1 MEKTIKKPV
10 EEKPTVGK
18 ADRRINAILSV
29 VLGVLCV
36 AWIYPI
42 VMIFFNSLKT
52 ERAITT
58 SRAFELPTAGT
69 FVGLKNYIYGIQE
82 MDFLSSFWYSL
93 VITVSSVVLIL
104 LCCSMCAWFITR
116 VKSKI
121 TSGIYYMFVA
131 SMVVPFQMVMYT
143 MTKTADA
150 LHLNNYVGIIVVYL
164 GFGAG
169 MSVFMFSG
177 FVKGIP
183 MELEEAALIDGC
195 NPLTMYIKVVF
206 PILKPISITVAILNA
221 MWVWNDY
228 LLPYLLIGTKYR
240 TIPVA
245 IQYLKSGYGSI
256 DYGHLMAA
264 IVVALI
270 PIVIFYFACQKYIIE
285 GIVDGAVKG

>member
-1 MEKTIKKPV
+1 MEQRKKIADSIV
-10 EEKPTVGK
+10 YIVLTVL
-18 ADRRINAILSV
+18 A
-29 VLGVLCV
+29 V
-36 AWIYPI
+36 AFLVPI
-42 VMIFFNSLKT
+42 FLVIMNSLKNKLY
-52 ERAITT
+52 ISTT
-58 SRAFELPTAGT
+58 PFVLPNGDS
-69 FVGLKNYIYGIQE
+69 FVGLKNYGDGLTKIHFFDSVG
-82 MDFLSSFWYSL
+82 YSL
-93 VITVSSVVLIL
+93 FITVFSVLAIVIF
-104 LCCSMCAWFITR
+104 CSMTAWFITR

>member
-1 MEKTIKKPV
+1 MEQRKKIADSIV
-10 EEKPTVGK
+10 YIVLTVL
-18 ADRRINAILSV
+18 A
-29 VLGVLCV
+29 V
-36 AWIYPI
+36 AFLVPI
-42 VMIFFNSLKT
+42 FLVIMNSLKNKLY
-52 ERAITT
+52 ISTT
-58 SRAFELPTAGT
+58 PFMLPNGDS
-69 FVGLKNYIYGIQE
+69 FVALKNYVDGLTKIHFFDSVG
-82 MDFLSSFWYSL
+82 YSL
-93 VITVSSVVLIL
+93 FITVFSVLAIVIF
-104 LCCSMCAWFITR
+104 CSMTAWFITR

-285 GIVDGAVKG
+285 GIVDGAVKSR

>member
-1 MEKTIKKPV
+1 MKQKKEISHAIIYV
-10 EEKPTVGK
+10 ILT
-18 ADRRINAILSV
+18 ILSV
-29 VLGVLCV
+29 AFLV
-36 AWIYPI
+36 PI
-42 VMIFFNSLKT
+42 LLVIMNSFKNKLF
-52 ERAITT
+52 ISTT
-58 SRAFELPTAGT
+58 PFELPNEQS
-69 FVGLKNYIYGIQE
+69 FMGLKNYVEGLMKIHFFDSIG
-82 MDFLSSFWYSL
+82 YSL
-93 VITVSSVVLIL
+93 FITVFSVLAIVIF
-104 LCCSMCAWFITR
+104 CSMTAWYITR
-116 VKSKI
+116 VKGKV
-121 TSGIYYMFVA
+121 TTVLYYMFIA

-143 MTKTADA
+143 MTKTANV
-150 LHLNNYVGIIVVYL
+150 LHLDNYVGIVALYL

-169 MSVFMFSG
+169 MSVFMYSG

-195 NPLTMYIKVVF
+195 SPFSMFVKVIF

-221 MWVWNDY
+221 MWIWNDY
-228 LLPYLLIGTKYR
+228 LLPYLIIGTKYR

-285 GIVDGAVKG
+285 GIVEGAVKG

>member
-1 MEKTIKKPV
+1 MEQRKKIADSIV
-10 EEKPTVGK
+10 YIVLTVL
-18 ADRRINAILSV
+18 A
-29 VLGVLCV
+29 V
-36 AWIYPI
+36 AFLVPI
-42 VMIFFNSLKT
+42 FLVIMNSLKNKLY
-52 ERAITT
+52 ISTT
-58 SRAFELPTAGT
+58 PFVLPNGDS
-69 FVGLKNYIYGIQE
+69 FVGLKNYVDGLTKIHFFDSVG
-82 MDFLSSFWYSL
+82 YSL
-93 VITVSSVVLIL
+93 FITVFSVLAIVIF
-104 LCCSMCAWFITR
+104 CSMTAWFITR

-183 MELEEAALIDGC
+183 MELEEAALIDCC

-270 PIVIFYFACQKYIIE
+270 PIVVFYFACQKYIIE

>member
-1 MEKTIKKPV
+1 MEQRKKIADSIV
-10 EEKPTVGK
+10 YIVLTVL
-18 ADRRINAILSV
+18 A
-29 VLGVLCV
+29 V
-36 AWIYPI
+36 AFLVPI
-42 VMIFFNSLKT
+42 FLVIMNSLKNKLY
-52 ERAITT
+52 ISTT
-58 SRAFELPTAGT
+58 PFVLPNGDS
-69 FVGLKNYIYGIQE
+69 FVELKNYVDGLTKIHFFDSVG
-82 MDFLSSFWYSL
+82 YSL
-93 VITVSSVVLIL
+93 FITVFSVLAMVIF
-104 LCCSMCAWFITR
+104 CSMTAWFITR

-270 PIVIFYFACQKYIIE
+270 PIVVFYFACQKYIIE

>member
-1 MEKTIKKPV
+1 MEQRKKIADSIV
-10 EEKPTVGK
+10 YIVLTVL
-18 ADRRINAILSV
+18 A
-29 VLGVLCV
+29 V
-36 AWIYPI
+36 AFLVPI
-42 VMIFFNSLKT
+42 VLVIMNSLKNKLY
-52 ERAITT
+52 ISTT
-58 SRAFELPTAGT
+58 PFVLPNGDS
-69 FVGLKNYIYGIQE
+69 FVGLKNYVDGLTKINFIDSVG
-82 MDFLSSFWYSL
+82 YSL
-93 VITVSSVVLIL
+93 FITVFSVLAIVIF
-104 LCCSMCAWFITR
+104 CSMTAWFITR

-270 PIVIFYFACQKYIIE
+270 PIVVFYFACQKYIIE